1 VTKKYRV
8 LFLCRENSARSI
20 IAEALLRELAGHR
33 FEIFSAGAE
42 PAVRVHSLALAQLRP
57 GISALDLLSPKSWF
71 EFTSEWAPQMDLVIA
86 MDGCVE
92 EYHAPLF
99 PGAPPFIRWNF
110 EDPLAEGMSQV
121 ERARSVKRVFWQ
133 IFRRV
138 TFFIESP
145 WYAAALEPA
154 RSAKPCSCE
163 N

>member
-1 VTKKYRV
+1 MTRKYRV

-33 FEIFSAGAE
+33 FDAFSAGAE
-42 PAVRVHSLALAQLRP
+42 PAACVHSLALTQLRP

-92 EYHAPLF
+92 EYPAPVF
-99 PGAPPFIRWNF
+99 PGRPAIVRWNF
-110 EDPLAEGMSQV
+110 ADPLAEHMNQV
-121 ERARSVKRVFWQ
+121 MRARSFESVFWQ
-133 IFRRV
+133 ILQRV
-138 TFFIESP
+138 TRFIEVP
-145 WYAAALEPA
+145 WYEAVLEPA
-154 RSAKPCSCE
+154 TAARPCSYE